1 MVFIDPMNSAR
12 NPQKKN
18 ISIGKRTKHASHTE
32 ARNVK

>member
-1 MVFIDPMNSAR
+1 MVFINPMNSAR

-18 ISIGKRTKHASHTE
+18 ISIGKRTKRASHTE